1 MTIYVTP
8 IPRLIELAA
17 PSFTL
22 GTANAAGSAITS
34 IASDSTLLAFDTTVP
49 TTIAYSATAAAG
61 SSTVAARRSHTHGMV
76 AAPATFDSTVP
87 TTIAY
92 GATPAAGSSG
102 VPAQRDHTHGMAAST
117 VTVTAR
123 ETYERTTASGSGD
136 QALTGAGFAPTWCLI
151 ACVVNGTAYWSWGA
165 IDAAGDMILQYARST
180 TDHLRATN
188 KCCALGDGTDD
199 MTAVWK
205 SWDAD
210 GVTITWTK
218 ASSGQTTDFVVLFG
232 K

>member
-1 MTIYVTP
+1 MTINVTP

-49 TTIAYSATAAAG
+49 TTIAYSASAAAG
-61 SSTVAARRSHTHGMV
+61 SSTVAPRRDHTHGMV
-76 AAPATFDSTVP
+76 AAPSL
-87 TTIAY
+87 
-92 GATPAAGSSG
+92 
-102 VPAQRDHTHGMAAST
+102 
-117 VTVTAR
+117 VTATAR
-123 ETYERTTASGSGD
+123 ETYERTDSAGSGD
-136 QALTGAGFAPTWCLI
+136 QALTGAGFTPTWALFG
-151 ACVVNGTAYWSWGA
+151 CVVNNTALWSWGA
-165 IDAAGDMILQYARST
+165 IDQDGAMCSIIARSST
-180 TDHLRATN
+180 RHIRATTRV
-188 KCCALGDGTDD
+188 CALDD
-199 MTAVWK
+199 ETNAMNAVWK

-218 ASSGQTTDFVVLFG
+218 ENDGHTTDFVVLFG